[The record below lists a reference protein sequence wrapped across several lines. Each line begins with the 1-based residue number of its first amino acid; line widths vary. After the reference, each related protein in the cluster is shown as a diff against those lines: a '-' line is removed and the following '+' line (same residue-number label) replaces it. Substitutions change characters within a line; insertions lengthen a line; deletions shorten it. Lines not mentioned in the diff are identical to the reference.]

1 MGNPGSETIVRLAHV
16 NSVIC
21 IIVHLK
27 LCHLYNCTFKALS
40 FV

>member
-16 NSVIC
+16 NYVIC

-27 LCHLYNCTFKALS
+27 KAIKLKYLTLEIP
-40 FV
+40 